1 VSFLAALEAAGVPR
15 EFSFAAAHQ
24 EIPAKALVAIDA
36 FVEVFDRVTGRASW
50 REAVT
55 RDAPA
60 IARGAH
66 REVCFF
72 SAWDFHLPPDAA
84 ESPRLIEFNDNG
96 SGFLFAGI
104 ANRAFWDAA
113 GLAAR
118 RDLEAPPDL
127 AELLEGIASRVER
140 EAHAFFGAFPA
151 GVFLILDDADS
162 LARGRFRR
170 ELELQRELFRA
181 RGWESELAAPEDLVW
196 DGRRLRARGRAV
208 AFVVNRSTDFLW
220 EGEALGPL
228 RRAWASGAVYAA
240 PNPSTY
246 ATRSD
251 KGLLALLSRGER
263 DAELGI
269 TPDERRVLSAR
280 VPDTWRVCEEDA
292 DALAERKQELVFK
305 PARSYGGRGLLP
317 SGGLGRSRLRR
328 LARSGELYVAQERV
342 PKARLDLP
350 DAELWADLRV
360 WAYRGRRFLLSG
372 RASRRPDRLDLEPP
386 GGWLPT
392 YARR

>member
-1 VSFLAALEAAGVPR
+1 MSFLDALEAAGVPR
-15 EFSFAAAHQ
+15 EFSFASAHQ
-24 EIPAKALVAIDA
+24 EIPAAALASIDA
-36 FVEVFDRVTGRASW
+36 FVEVFDRVTARARW
-50 REAVT
+50 RAAVT
-55 RDAPA
+55 RDAPT
-60 IARGAH
+60 IAREAH

-72 SAWDFHLPPDAA
+72 SAWDFHLPPDAP

-104 ANRAFWDAA
+104 ANRVFWDAS
-113 GLAAR
+113 GLAVR
-118 RDLEAPPDL
+118 RDLEAPPDVV
-127 AELLEGIASRVER
+127 ELLEGIANRVER
-140 EAHAFFGAFPA
+140 EAQAFFGTLPA
-151 GVFLILDDADS
+151 GVFLILDDPDS
-162 LARGRFRR
+162 LARGRFRH
-170 ELELQRELFRA
+170 ELELQRELFRR
-181 RGWESELAAPEDLVW
+181 RGWDSELATFAELAW
-196 DGRRLRARGRAV
+196 DGRRLRVHGREV

-220 EGEALGPL
+220 EAEECEAL
-228 RRAWASGAVYAA
+228 RRAWACGAVYAA

-251 KGLLALLSRGER
+251 KSLLPLLSRGER

-269 TPDERRVLSAR
+269 TPDERRLLSAH
-280 VPDTWRVCEEDA
+280 VPDTWRVCEDDA
-292 DALAERKQELVFK
+292 DALADRKQQLVFK

-317 SGGLGRSRLRR
+317 SEGLGRSRLRR

-342 PKARLDLP
+342 PKARLRLP